1 MYPQLYDENK
11 LLLIDRFTQDY
22 LPATYVPPEY
32 LHLVIPYAGLYYEQD
47 ADYDVLSQHMELGPF
62 SLWLHDIFARKDI
75 VLCPYAPFHLWAL
88 HFMYEDSLRAESFQP
103 KEFILVERECNLFNL
118 YEEMHRVPMP
128 AGKKILSFHI
138 NILPGALKQLV
149 HRYPPLFYLTNKRL
163 DNISGVINQRPY
175 SINAVCNMLIQSILS
190 CRYVEEQAHC
200 YLHRCCVDLFL
211 NFAQQDA
218 ASPEPLLLSNPANTV
233 LFNSIFC
240 YLTAHP
246 HIPHSV
252 AELANM
258 FNMHG
263 ARLAHGFRQ
272 HFNMGIIPFIKM
284 NRMMLIYNRL
294 MQKSFTLSMLA
305 EATGYRNALEM
316 VNEVEEYYDC
326 NVRALRRGM

>member
-1 MYPQLYDENK
+1 MYPQLHDENK
-11 LLLIDRFTQDY
+11 LLLIDRFRQDY

-47 ADYDVLSQHMELGPF
+47 RDYDILSQHIALGPF
-62 SLWLHDIFARKDI
+62 SLWLHDIFARQDI

-88 HFMYEDSLRAESFQP
+88 HFMYEDSLRAESFKP
-103 KEFILVERECNLFNL
+103 HDFILEEKECNLFNL
-118 YEEMHRVPMP
+118 YEEMHRVPMS

-138 NILPGALKQLV
+138 NIIPGTLKQLIQL
-149 HRYPPLFYLTNKRL
+149 HPALYYLTNKRL
-163 DNISGVINQRPY
+163 DNISSVINQRPY
-175 SINAVCNMLIQSILS
+175 NINAICDMLIQNILS
-190 CRYVEEQAHC
+190 CRYIEEQAHS

-218 ASPEPLLLSNPANTV
+218 AGPEPFMLSSLMNTE
-233 LFNSIFC
+233 LFNSIFS
-240 YLTAHP
+240 YLIEHP

-252 AELANM
+252 AELAKM

-272 HFNMGIIPFIKM
+272 HFSMGITPFIKM
-284 NRMMLIYNRL
+284 NRMMLLYNRL

-305 EATGYRNALEM
+305 EATGYRSAQEM
-316 VNEVEEYYDC
+316 VNDVEEYYDC
-326 NVRALRRGM
+326 DVRELRRGM

>member
-1 MYPQLYDENK
+1 MYPKLHDENK
-11 LLLIDRFTQDY
+11 LLLVDRFTQDY
-22 LPATYVPPEY
+22 LPATYVPAEY

-47 ADYDVLSQHMELGPF
+47 PDYDILSQHIALGPF

-88 HFMYEDSLRAESFQP
+88 HFMYEDSLRPETII
-103 KEFILVERECNLFNL
+103 KEEFILDERECNLFNL
-118 YEEMHRVPMP
+118 YADMHRVPMQ
-128 AGKKILSFHI
+128 AGKKVLSFHI
-138 NILPGALKQLV
+138 NILPAALKQLV
-149 HRYPPLFYLTNKRL
+149 QQYPALYYLTNKKL
-163 DNISGVINQRPY
+163 DNITSVINQRPY
-175 SINAVCNMLIQSILS
+175 MINAVCNMLIQNILS
-190 CRYVEEQAHC
+190 CRYIEQQAHY
-200 YLHRCCVDLFL
+200 YLQRCCVDLFL

-218 ASPEPLLLSNPANTV
+218 AGPEPFLLSSLMSTE
-233 LFNSIFC
+233 LFNNIFS

-263 ARLAHGFRQ
+263 AALAHGFRQ
-272 HFNMGIIPFIKM
+272 HFSMGITPFIKM

-305 EATGYRNALEM
+305 DTTGYRNIQEM
-316 VNEVEEYYDC
+316 LNEVQEYYHCD
-326 NVRALRRGM
+326 VRELRRGS